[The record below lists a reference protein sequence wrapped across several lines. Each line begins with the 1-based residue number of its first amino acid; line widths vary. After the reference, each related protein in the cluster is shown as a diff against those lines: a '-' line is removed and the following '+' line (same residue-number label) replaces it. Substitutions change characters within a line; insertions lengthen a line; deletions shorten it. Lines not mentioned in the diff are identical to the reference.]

1 MTPDQIKMIRDY
13 SWKDDGT
20 GQHMAGR
27 LAIVF
32 NNEVCFV
39 DTRDY
44 IIWDDANELVHC
56 IRANS
61 EDPVSQ
67 ATCPYRITTGM
78 YENAQYLEGLYNMR
92 NLKTAIK
99 EMFLDKGLITEAQQ
113 EEILNWADS
122 IRNQP
127 LDYKAKGPY
136 FKETTLP
143 PASDYKPE
151 IREDDG
157 IHRAAPTNFY
167 TYKERIDNMLKPVI
181 ATSTLKPVERA
192 KDYYDIFA
200 DSIDSKSIATQMKN
214 VIETFPVNN
223 IQKATFSTNLSYVEY
238 DSKHSNLFIDS
249 VDKLIKNTMDSYNW
263 KTHITWTITLD
274 AFNTRKQYFF
284 SMKVGSNKP
293 GSGETPENPLK
304 PSRK

>member
-92 NLKTAIK
+92 NFKTAIK

-122 IRNQP
+122 IRSSSVPVGAVGALPGPAAAAEMTVLP
-127 LDYKAKGPY
+127 LLALHELRQGA
-136 FKETTLP
+136 LP
-143 PASDYKPE
+143 AQ
-151 IREDDG
+151 G
-157 IHRAAPTNFY
+157 VA
-167 TYKERIDNMLKPVI
+167 VG
-181 ATSTLKPVERA
+181 
-192 KDYYDIFA
+192 
-200 DSIDSKSIATQMKN
+200 
-214 VIETFPVNN
+214 
-223 IQKATFSTNLSYVEY
+223 
-238 DSKHSNLFIDS
+238 DS
-249 VDKLIKNTMDSYNW
+249 VLQG
-263 KTHITWTITLD
+263 H
-274 AFNTRKQYFF
+274 
-284 SMKVGSNKP
+284 P
-293 GSGETPENPLK
+293 GG
-304 PSRK
+304 